1 MIDKHLYKE
10 DSIESLDPLE
20 FTRLRP
26 QVYAGDTTYS
36 TQLLIEII
44 SNSIDE
50 FNLGHGTKIDVVIKE
65 DVITVTDEGQGFIP
79 NSFREDGKTILEA
92 AFSVLNTSGKYRED
106 GAYEGTSLGS
116 FGIGSK
122 IANFLSNFLRVI
134 TWRDGKYEQINFV
147 EGVFHDR
154 ETGVC
159 PKEKHGT
166 MISWKPSAEFFTHT
180 QVEDKKIKDLFET
193 ITCLCK
199 GLRIN
204 YDNNGVKNSYYS
216 KNGISDLVDKNVKGK
231 EVIKNRL
238 SFNFQEGKNKLD
250 LVMTYTSNNSSTI
263 VPYVNTGLTETG
275 PHITQLKTCYTRE
288 ANKFFR
294 EKKWLK
300 EKDDNLTGEDLQEG
314 MYLAFNITAA
324 GVSYDAQVKSRVTA
338 IETKPFV
345 EIFTE
350 KLHQWFKIHEKDV
363 KTIADKAILA
373 RKAREA
379 AKKARAAVRD
389 TGVNKKKTTLN
400 LPTKLVD
407 CYSKKRS
414 DCELLISEGDSAAGG
429 LIGARDSET
438 QAIFPIRGKIINVKK
453 NTDEKIFANQEVVNI
468 IKALGLDLD
477 KKTNRLKF
485 DRNKLRYGKIIMCC
499 DADPDGQ
506 AIKNLLLTYFWEMC
520 PELIVE
526 GYVYAAVPPL
536 FRITTKKNEY
546 IYLKDLK
553 ELNEYKEKNGETG
566 YTVNRNKGLGEQDS
580 DELEECLLNPETRNV
595 MQICVEDVEATSALF
610 EILMGKQVAPRKEF
624 LLKHAEEA
632 NV

>member
-1 MIDKHLYKE
+1 MADKHLYKE

-44 SNSIDE
+44 SNAIDE
-50 FNLGHGTKIDVVIKE
+50 FSLGHGDKIDVVIK
-65 DVITVTDEGQGFIP
+65 DDIITVTDEGQGFIP
-79 NSFREDGKTILEA
+79 NSVREDGLTILEA

-106 GAYEGTSLGS
+106 GTYEGTSLGS

-122 IANFLSNFLRVI
+122 ITNFLSNFLRVI
-134 TWRDGKYEQINFV
+134 TWRDGKYEQIEFI

-154 ETGVC
+154 KTGVC
-159 PKEKHGT
+159 PKDKHGT

-180 QVEDKKIKDLFET
+180 EVEDKKIKDLFET

-204 YDNNGVKNSYYS
+204 YDNNGIKNSYYS
-216 KNGISDLVDKNVKGK
+216 KNGINDLVDKNVKGK
-231 EVIKNRL
+231 EIIKNRL
-238 SFNFQEGKNKLD
+238 AFNFQEGKNKLD

-314 MYLAFNITAA
+314 MYLAFNMTAA

-350 KLHQWFKIHEKDV
+350 KLHQWFKIYEKDV
-363 KTIADKAILA
+363 KVIADKAIIA

-438 QAIFPIRGKIINVKK
+438 QAIFPIRGK
-453 NTDEKIFANQEVVNI
+453 
-468 IKALGLDLD
+468 
-477 KKTNRLKF
+477 
-485 DRNKLRYGKIIMCC
+485 
-499 DADPDGQ
+499 
-506 AIKNLLLTYFWEMC
+506 
-520 PELIVE
+520 
-526 GYVYAAVPPL
+526 
-536 FRITTKKNEY
+536 
-546 IYLKDLK
+546 
-553 ELNEYKEKNGETG
+553 
-566 YTVNRNKGLGEQDS
+566 
-580 DELEECLLNPETRNV
+580 
-595 MQICVEDVEATSALF
+595 
-610 EILMGKQVAPRKEF
+610 
-624 LLKHAEEA
+624 
-632 NV
+632 